1 MFRLWCKLFDDG
13 NHLIKDT
20 VIENESMDLSRTQKI
35 FAGIESACYQFD
47 LSKPIWLDSNI
58 ESFKKHSKVRFLQ
71 DNFIDH
77 IDFEY
82 MEIHI
87 IEED

>member
-1 MFRLWCKLFDDG
+1 MLKDQTIEDD
-13 NHLIKDT
+13 T
-20 VIENESMDLSRTQKI
+20 QETRTHKI
-35 FAGIESACYQFD
+35 FNALNELCVLWD
-47 LSKPIWLDSNI
+47 LSKPIWLEKNI
-58 ESFKKHSKVRFLQ
+58 AEFKKLGKTRFYQ

-82 MEIHI
+82 LEIHI

>member
-20 VIENESMDLSRTQKI
+20 VIENEAMDLSRTQKI

-47 LSKPIWLDSNI
+47 LSKPIWLENSV
-58 ESFKKHSKVRFLQ
+58 EEFKRHDKVKFSK
-71 DNFIDH
+71 DNFIDD
-77 IDFEY
+77 IDFDFF
-82 MEIHI
+82 EIHV
-87 IEED
+87 IEE